1 MLDTKAILSAFKDVS
16 TRLLKLESIG
26 IPKDGYT
33 PVKGIDYF
41 DGKPGKDGKD
51 GRDGENGK
59 DGRDFTFDMFTPE
72 QLALLKG
79 AKGDKGNK
87 GDKGEPG
94 TDGLNGRDGVDG
106 LPGEPGKDGP
116 RGQRGLRGKT
126 GDKGDD
132 GRGIEDVYIDEN
144 GHLIIVFTDE
154 EKKDVGR
161 VVGRDGQNGYGFA
174 GASGR
179 PGADGEDG
187 KDGQDGKDGVSI
199 VDTKINSNGH
209 LIVYLS
215 DGQQIDAGYV
225 GSDSG
230 GGGGGTG
237 NVSSNTI
244 NNIWTGTQE
253 QYDALSEH
261 LPTTLYFIVETPKV
275 TPKYNHKIRFNS
287 GAKYNG

>member
-1 MLDTKAILSAFKDVS
+1 MDTKAILSAFKDIS
-16 TRLLKLESIG
+16 KRLLKLESIG

-41 DGKPGKDGKD
+41 DGAPGKDGLP
-51 GRDGENGK
+51 GRDGIDGVNGK
-59 DGRDFTFDMFTPE
+59 DFTFDMFTPE
-72 QLALLKG
+72 QLAQI
-79 AKGDKGNK
+79 KGDKGDK
-87 GDKGEPG
+87 GDKGEKGEPGRNG
-94 TDGLNGRDGVDG
+94 TDGKNGIDG
-106 LPGEPGKDGP
+106 LPGKPGDVGP

-144 GHLIIVFTDE
+144 GHLIIVFTDG

-161 VVGRDGQNGYGFA
+161 IVGKDGQNGYGFA
-174 GASGR
+174 GAQGR

-187 KDGQDGKDGVSI
+187 KDGVSI
-199 VDTKINSNGH
+199 VNTKIDSNGH

-215 DGQQIDAGYV
+215 DGQKIDAGYV
-225 GSDSG
+225 GSSS
-230 GGGGGTG
+230 GGGGTG

-253 QYDALSEH
+253 EYDALPNH
-261 LPTTLYFIVETPKV
+261 LPTTLYFIVKSPI
-275 TPKYNHKIRFNS
+275 PIYNKGIKFNS
-287 GAKYNG
+287 GAKYNGYTKR